1 MKWAMNRIASWVV
14 ALAVV
19 ALTGCPSTPV
29 RNALDTLELDQQL
42 NELLKKE
49 STPAVSEQLATLM
62 KQASAQGDASTD
74 PATAVSFYRI
84 SATAAWGAGPP
95 HDTRLLPVS
104 DKGSAACSR
113 LQNADAS
120 QPRDC
125 AIFRMAPM
133 LAVLDKQY
141 LATGKMIESGT
152 RIPADEIPASVQS
165 AVDNFHNI
173 HDALDKRRSA
183 GALAESFDAFLKH
196 RFNSYFCAG
205 QWLQGQVDASGS
217 SPQQNALIKAASL
230 EAERDMVASAVN
242 VTCG

>member
-1 MKWAMNRIASWVV
+1 MKRIASWVV
-14 ALAVV
+14 ALVVV

-29 RNALDTLELDQQL
+29 RNALDTLELDKQL

-49 STPAVSEQLATLM
+49 PTPAVSEQLATLM
-62 KQASAQGDASTD
+62 KQASAAGDASTD
-74 PATAVSFYRI
+74 PAAAVSFFRI

-95 HDTRLLPVS
+95 HDTRLLPLS

-113 LQNADAS
+113 LQNGDAS

-125 AIFRMAPM
+125 AIFRMAPT

-141 LATGKMIESGT
+141 AATARMIASGS
-152 RIPADEIPASVQS
+152 RIPADGIAAAVQA
-165 AVDNFHNI
+165 AVDNFHDI
-173 HDALDKRRSA
+173 HDALDARRSA
-183 GALAESFDAFLKH
+183 GALADSFDGFLKQ
-196 RFNSYFCAG
+196 RFNAYFCAG
-205 QWLQGQVDASGS
+205 QWLQGQLDASGS

-230 EAERDMVASAVN
+230 EAERDMTASAVN